1 MYLHELGGRQAAL
14 ATISKLEM
22 NRKGRTIA
30 TLKSGARVLLRESLD
45 EAQRLVDTYKSTTYS
60 LGDDDLGGP
69 SGEQLVDEFGKPI
82 F

>member
-1 MYLHELGGRQAAL
+1 MYLHLLGGPRTAL
-14 ATISKLEM
+14 ATISKLET

-30 TLKSGARVLLRESLD
+30 TLKNGTRVLLQESLE
-45 EAQRLVDTYKSTTYS
+45 EAQKLVDQFKSTAYS
-60 LGDDDLGGP
+60 LNDDDLGGP

>member
-14 ATISKLEM
+14 ATISKLET

-30 TLKSGARVLLRESLD
+30 TLKNGARVLLQESLE
-45 EAQRLVDTYKSTTYS
+45 EAQKLVDTYKIKTYS
-60 LGDDDLGGP
+60 LDDHDLGGP
-69 SGEQLVDEFGKPI
+69 SGEQLIDEFGKPI